1 MELNSIPP
9 KSLGH
14 PELQNVTLFVNRLF
28 GYVISY
34 EEILL
39 DQDKP

>member
-1 MELNSIPP
+1 MELNSISP
-9 KSLGH
+9 KSHGH

-28 GYVISY
+28 AYLISY
-34 EEILL
+34 EILL